1 MCFLSVQILRAIKKC
16 CLRSGCGETLF
27 FRCCRRFSLPSSITD
42 DPSVTFPSHCSG
54 SGLSSPWWD
63 TGGLRNQ
70 NNQEPMPWRQ
80 LRRNCLFQP
89 PLSSQ
94 SAADWGR
101 QSKEERNGRHF
112 ANVWGCSAFR
122 EDRLF
127 MSHASFS
134 LELAIWLLLILAP
147 WHGSSWMFM
156 HYRTNHS
163 AVLTK
168 QIITHFPCYKLIAQ
182 VVNSNVYL
190 L

>member
-1 MCFLSVQILRAIKKC
+1 MVVARHYFSGAAGDSASHLQSLMILVWPFLLTAQEVD
-16 CLRSGCGETLF
+16 CLPR
-27 FRCCRRFSLPSSITD
+27 
-42 DPSVTFPSHCSG
+42 
-54 SGLSSPWWD
+54 
-63 TGGLRNQ
+63 GGTQGVLQTRI
-70 NNQEPMPWRQ
+70 NQEPMPWRQ

-112 ANVWGCSAFR
+112 PNVWGCSAFR

-156 HYRTNHS
+156 NYRTNHS